1 MAEHTSHVFRCRPRN
16 GTVGLSILKPEKW
29 IFPGGSMVKTPSS
42 QCRGGGGLVTKSCPT
57 LETPWAAP
65 CHSPLSMGFS
75 RQKCWSGEPFP
86 SPGNLPDPGFESQSP
101 ASQVDSSPPE
111 LLGKPSKAE
120 GLDSTPGQGT
130 RSHSHIASRF
140 FTEPPGKSHAR
151 TKTQQGQINK

>member
-1 MAEHTSHVFRCRPRN
+1 MNVFWRHH
-16 GTVGLSILKPEKW
+16 G
-29 IFPGGSMVKTPSS
+29 PSS
-42 QCRGGGGLVTKSCPT
+42 ESLASQILCCLSCSIMSYSLGP
-57 LETPWAAP
+57 PWTVA